1 MSRSSKKKA
10 EYDAMVEANLSRMYQ
25 EYLDLM
31 SEKMGRKLTKEDLD
45 TQEKR
50 DRLSQEWK
58 TRDLG
63 RLGILENRPMQ
74 RRPLPE
80 MEKASGLRRSGKSDV
95 FVRPALTTSR
105 FQTRRPMAL

>member
-10 EYDAMVEANLSRMYQ
+10 EYEATVEATLGRMYQ

-50 DRLSQEWK
+50 DRLAQE
-58 TRDLG
+58 
-63 RLGILENRPMQ
+63 
-74 RRPLPE
+74 
-80 MEKASGLRRSGKSDV
+80 
-95 FVRPALTTSR
+95 
-105 FQTRRPMAL
+105 

>member
-50 DRLSQEWK
+50 DRLAQEWK
-58 TRDLG
+58 SRDLG
-63 RLGILENRPMQ
+63 EQADATPS
-74 RRPLPE
+74 
-80 MEKASGLRRSGKSDV
+80 ASREGESKWSSSKRKK
-95 FVRPALTTSR
+95 
-105 FQTRRPMAL
+105 

>member
-10 EYDAMVEANLSRMYQ
+10 EYEATVEATLGRMYQ

-50 DRLSQEWK
+50 DRLAQEWK
-58 TRDLG
+58 SQDLG
-63 RLGILENRPMQ
+63 EQTDATP
-74 RRPLPE
+74 P
-80 MEKASGLRRSGKSDV
+80 ASRDGKGKRSSSK
-95 FVRPALTTSR
+95 PK
-105 FQTRRPMAL
+105 

>member
-50 DRLSQEWK
+50 ARLSQEWK

-63 RLGILENRPMQ
+63 EQADATP
-74 RRPLPE
+74 P
-80 MEKASGLRRSGKSDV
+80 ASRDGEGKRSSSK
-95 FVRPALTTSR
+95 RKK
-105 FQTRRPMAL
+105 

>member
-63 RLGILENRPMQ
+63 EQADATP
-74 RRPLPE
+74 P
-80 MEKASGLRRSGKSDV
+80 ASRDGEGKRSSSK
-95 FVRPALTTSR
+95 RKK
-105 FQTRRPMAL
+105 